1 MKNFQKWL
9 RRLWPDSHYGQLVLA
24 LLIGSAVLQ
33 GINMYAVCYIQHSYN
48 QELHTVR
55 YDYDSSIYLA
65 LSNMNATQRQ
75 AYLSDLARTQS
86 TLNQPSHFNVSI
98 VEPGWAT
105 ESSPYADQARQ
116 AMLAALASNAS
127 TQIPPIKTRVLN
139 QPVPEVPASARAGQL
154 NPLLQ
159 TAIELDDGSWLEVLQ
174 PLYITNRS
182 AVWMQRA
189 FILLESVLFSVL
201 LIWMIRRATR
211 PLYQLSQAAEQ
222 FGRNPE
228 IVEPIPPTGPKEIR
242 EAANSFNR
250 MRERIRDNLG
260 ERNRMLEAMGH
271 DLRTPLAKIQLRLDR
286 IKPEELRDQFA
297 ANIGEIESIIEQGL
311 ELARSLQTSEETVPL
326 DITAFAHS
334 IVEDLADGGLDVSYN
349 GYTDLNEEPIL
360 VMAKP
365 TCLKRCLE
373 NLLTNAVK
381 YAGNARMC
389 ISREAGRVV
398 IAINDNGPGIPDEYL
413 EKVFEPYYRLE
424 RSRNRNSG
432 GIGLGLSIA
441 RNMVL
446 LNNGALSLKNRPGGG
461 LTAQVMLAPTAA

>member
-1 MKNFQKWL
+1 MKKRL
-9 RRLWPDSHYGQLVLA
+9 SRLWPDSHYGQLVLV
-24 LLIGSAVLQ
+24 LLIGAALLQ

-48 QELHTVR
+48 KELHKVR
-55 YDYDSSIYLA
+55 YDYDSSVYLA
-65 LSNMNATQRQ
+65 LTSMSAVQRET
-75 AYLSDLARTQS
+75 YLNGLAKSQS
-86 TLNQPSHFNVSI
+86 ALSQPSQFNVAI
-98 VEPGWAT
+98 MEPGWGA

-116 AMLAALASNAS
+116 AMLAALELSSPAH
-127 TQIPPIKTRVLN
+127 IPSIKTRVLN
-139 QPVPEVPASARAGQL
+139 SPLPDVPASGRAGRL

-159 TAIELDDGSWLEVLQ
+159 TAIKLDDGSWLEVLQ

-182 AVWMQRA
+182 SVWMQRA
-189 FILLESVLFSVL
+189 FILLESILFSVL
-201 LIWMIRRATR
+201 LIWLIKRVTR
-211 PLYQLSQAAEQ
+211 PLYRLSKAAEQ

-228 IVEPIPPTGPKEIR
+228 IVEPIPATGSKEIR
-242 EAANSFNR
+242 EASSSFNR

-286 IKPEELRDQFA
+286 IKPEELRNQFA
-297 ANIGEIESIIEQGL
+297 ANISEIESIIEQGL

-326 DITAFAHS
+326 DIAAFAHS
-334 IVEDLADGGLDVSYN
+334 IVDDLADQGFDVSCSGGLDVN
-349 GYTDLNEEPIL
+349 VEPIL

-381 YAGNARMC
+381 YAGNARL
-389 ISREAGRVV
+389 G
-398 IAINDNGPGIPDEYL
+398 IARRGERIIIEINDNGPGIPDEFL

-441 RNMVL
+441 RNMLL
-446 LNNGALSLKNRPGGG
+446 LNNGALKLKNRPGGG
-461 LTAQVMLAPTAA
+461 LTAQVMLAPTPF

>member
-1 MKNFQKWL
+1 MKNLKKWGK
-9 RRLWPDSHYGQLVLA
+9 RLWPDSHYGQLVLA

-48 QELHTVR
+48 KELHKVR
-55 YDYDSSIYLA
+55 YDYDYSVYLA
-65 LSNMNATQRQ
+65 LSNMTAGQRA
-75 AYLSDLARTQS
+75 AYLSGLAKTQS

-98 VEPGWAT
+98 VEPGWVV

-116 AMLAALASNAS
+116 AMLAAMEIGLPA
-127 TQIPPIKTRVLN
+127 QLPPVKTRVIN
-139 QPVPEVPASARAGQL
+139 RPVPEVPASARAGQL

-159 TAIELDDGSWLEVLQ
+159 TAIKLDDSSWLEVLQ
-174 PLYITNRS
+174 PLYITNRN
-182 AVWMQRA
+182 AVWRQRA

-211 PLYQLSQAAEQ
+211 PFYQLSQAAEQ

-228 IVEPIPPTGPKEIR
+228 IVEPIPTTGPKEIH
-242 EAANSFNR
+242 EAAKSFNQ

-271 DLRTPLAKIQLRLDR
+271 DLRTPLATIQLRLDK
-286 IKPEELRDQFA
+286 IKPDKLRNQVA
-297 ANIGEIESIIEQGL
+297 TNLGEIESIIEQGL

-326 DITAFAHS
+326 DVLAFAHS
-334 IVEDLADGGLDVSYN
+334 IVDDLADQGLDVSCT
-349 GYTDLNEEPIL
+349 GYPDLNEDPIL
-360 VMAKP
+360 IMAKP

-381 YAGNARMC
+381 YAGNARLC
-389 ISREAGRVV
+389 IARQAERVV
-398 IAINDNGPGIPDEYL
+398 IEINDNGPGIPDEFL

-446 LNNGALSLKNRPGGG
+446 LNNGSLNLKNRPGGG

>member
-1 MKNFQKWL
+1 MKKWFS
-9 RRLWPDSHYGQLVLA
+9 RLWPDSHYGQLVLA
-24 LLIGSAVLQ
+24 LLIGAAVLQ

-48 QELHTVR
+48 KELHKVR
-55 YDYDSSIYLA
+55 YDYDSSVYLA
-65 LSNMNATQRQ
+65 LANMDAVQRQ
-75 AYLSDLARTQS
+75 AYLLGLTKSQS
-86 TLNQPSHFNVSI
+86 SLSQPSHFNVSST
-98 VEPGWAT
+98 EPGWSA

-116 AMLAALASNAS
+116 TMLAALEISSS
-127 TQIPPIKTRVLN
+127 TQLPPIKTRVLDK
-139 QPVPEVPASARAGQL
+139 PESEVPASDRAGRL

-159 TAIELDDGSWLEVLQ
+159 TAIKLDDGGWLEVLQ

-201 LIWMIRRATR
+201 LIWMIRRVTR
-211 PLYQLSQAAEQ
+211 PLYRLSKAAEQ

-228 IVEPIPPTGPKEIR
+228 IVEPLPTIGSKEIR

-297 ANIGEIESIIEQGL
+297 ANLSELESIIEQGL

-334 IVEDLADGGLDVSYN
+334 IVEDLADQGLDVSYN

-389 ISREAGRVV
+389 ISRQAERVV
-398 IAINDNGPGIPDEYL
+398 IDINDNGPGIPEEFL

-446 LNNGALSLKNRPGGG
+446 LNNGALNLKNRPGGG
-461 LTAQVMLAPTAA
+461 LTAQVMLASTPL

>member
-1 MKNFQKWL
+1 MKKWL

-24 LLIGSAVLQ
+24 LLIGATVLQ

-48 QELHTVR
+48 AELHKVR
-55 YDYDSSIYLA
+55 YDYDSSVYLA
-65 LSNMNATQRQ
+65 LRSMSGFQRE
-75 AYLSDLARTQS
+75 AYLSGLAKSQS
-86 TLNQPSHFNVSI
+86 ALSQPSQFHVSNM
-98 VEPGWAT
+98 EPGWTA
-105 ESSPYADQARQ
+105 ESSPYADEARE
-116 AMLAALASNAS
+116 AMLAALESGPSA
-127 TQIPPIKTRVLN
+127 QVPPIKTRVLAR
-139 QPVPEVPASARAGQL
+139 PIPGLSASARAGQL

-159 TAIELDDGSWLEVLQ
+159 TAIELDDGSWLEILQ

-182 AVWMQRA
+182 SVWRQRF
-189 FILLESVLFSVL
+189 FILLESVLFSIL

-211 PLYQLSQAAEQ
+211 PLYHLGKAAEQ

-228 IVEPIPPTGPKEIR
+228 IVEPIPASGSKEIR
-242 EAANSFNR
+242 EAAYSFNR
-250 MRERIRDNLG
+250 MRERIRDNIG

-271 DLRTPLAKIQLRLDR
+271 DLRTPLAKIQLRLDK

-297 ANIGEIESIIEQGL
+297 ANIHEIELIIEQGL

-326 DITAFAHS
+326 DIVAFAHT
-334 IVEDLADGGLDVSYN
+334 IVDDLADQGLGVSCS
-349 GYTDLNEEPIL
+349 GYPDLNEEPML
-360 VMAKP
+360 VLAKP

-381 YAGNARMC
+381 YAGNARMV
-389 ISREAGRVV
+389 ISRQGEGIV
-398 IAINDNGPGIPDEYL
+398 IEVNDNGPGIPDEFL

-432 GIGLGLSIA
+432 GTGLGLSIA

-446 LNNGALSLKNRPGGG
+446 LNNGSLQLKNRLGGG
-461 LTAQVMLAPTAA
+461 LTAAVMLAQTTA